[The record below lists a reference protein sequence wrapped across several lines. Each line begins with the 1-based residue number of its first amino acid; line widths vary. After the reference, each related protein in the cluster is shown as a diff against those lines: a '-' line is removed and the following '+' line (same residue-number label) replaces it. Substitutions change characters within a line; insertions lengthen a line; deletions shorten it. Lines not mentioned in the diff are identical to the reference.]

1 MGGWHLCPSVFI
13 RGCDCPFL
21 MRITALQPQVG
32 NKRRVSVFLD
42 GNFLFGLSKETV
54 GAFGLH
60 VGREVDRADLDR
72 IAFEEQ
78 LHEARQY
85 AFLLLSYKARTTSE
99 LRQRLGRKGF
109 SPDIVSRTLQRL
121 AELKMVDDA
130 GFARRFTEDRIT
142 VGHKGKWRVRGE
154 LLKRGVAKEH
164 IEDALA
170 TAPDEKTAAR
180 EVAEKYLSR
189 NRRLEPDILKRRLYA
204 FLARR
209 GFSPDTIHR
218 VIRVDSDETG

>member
-1 MGGWHLCPSVFI
+1 MK
-13 RGCDCPFL
+13 
-21 MRITALQPQVG
+21 ITALEPQKR

-42 GNFLFGLSKETV
+42 GNFLFGLSSETV
-54 GAFGLH
+54 GALGLH
-60 VGREVDRADLDR
+60 VGREVDRAELDR

-78 LHEARQY
+78 LHAARQY

-130 GFARRFTEDRIT
+130 GFARRFTEDRINI
-142 VGHKGKWRVRGE
+142 GHKGKWRVRGE

-164 IEDALA
+164 IEEALA
-170 TAPDEKTAAR
+170 TAPEETAAAR
-180 EVAEKYLSR
+180 EVAQKYLGR
-189 NRRLEPDILKRRLYA
+189 NRRLEPDVLKRRLYA

-209 GFSPDTIHR
+209 GFSPDTIR
-218 VIRVDSDETG
+218 IVMGEDMTESVSDAT

>member
-1 MGGWHLCPSVFI
+1 V
-13 RGCDCPFL
+13 
-21 MRITALQPQVG
+21 RITALQPQVR

-42 GNFLFGLSKETV
+42 GNFLFGLSAETV
-54 GAFGLH
+54 AALGLR
-60 VGREVDRADLDR
+60 VGCEVDRAELDR

-78 LHEARQY
+78 LHAARQY
-85 AFLLLSYKARTTSE
+85 AFLLLSYKARTTNE
-99 LRQRLGRKGF
+99 LKQRLTRKGF

-142 VGHKGKWRVRGE
+142 IGHKGKWRVRGE

-170 TAPDEKTAAR
+170 TAPDEKEAAR
-180 EVAEKYLSR
+180 EVAEKYLSH
-189 NRRLEPDILKRRLYA
+189 NRRLEPAILKRRLFA
-204 FLARR
+204 LLARR
-209 GFSPDTIHR
+209 GFSPDTIR
-218 VIRVDSDETG
+218 QVVNIEEAEST